1 MIYTGSKSEKGAHM
15 PSAKQPDH
23 VGGVGLLLERVA
35 ASIAKEFEE
44 STAPWKLR
52 ALHLGILSTI
62 ERFGP
67 LPQIRI
73 GEYLGI
79 ERQSM
84 ANLVDDLEKMAF
96 VERTKDP
103 SDRRVWAVTITA
115 AGRAAND
122 EAAAAGAIRG
132 RTIFAR
138 LTKGEQAVLAELLT
152 KLASGG
158 KYPHL
163 FVAPV

>member
-1 MIYTGSKSEKGAHM
+1 
-15 PSAKQPDH
+15 
-23 VGGVGLLLERVA
+23 
-35 ASIAKEFEE
+35 
-44 STAPWKLR
+44 
-52 ALHLGILSTI
+52 LSTI

-84 ANLVDDLEKMAF
+84 ANLVDDLEKMGF

-103 SDRRVWAVTITA
+103 SDRRLWAVTITA
-115 AGRAAND
+115 AGKAAND
-122 EAAAAGAIRG
+122 QAAAAGAVRG
-132 RTIFAR
+132 RAIFAH
-138 LTKGEQAVLAELLT
+138 LAKGEQAVLAELLT
-152 KLASGG
+152 RLAAGG